1 MVQPV
6 LIGVSVG
13 ELLDK
18 IVILE
23 LKAAKIS
30 GERALRNVQNEL
42 QLLRRSFAELD
53 LDLVA
58 IAPLIDGLRRVN
70 AELWRIEDEIRDC
83 EERQRFDEGFIS
95 LARAVYLTND
105 ERARLKRSINDASG
119 SALIEEKLYKSYT
132 RASAADRV
140 Q

>member
-1 MVQPV
+1 LKPV
-6 LIGVSVG
+6 LVGVSVG

-23 LKAAKIS
+23 LKAARIA

-42 QLLRRSFAELD
+42 RLLQQSLAELD
-53 LDLVA
+53 LDLA
-58 IAPLIDGLRRVN
+58 ALAPLIDGLRRVN

-83 EERQRFDEGFIS
+83 EEQQRFDETFIA
-95 LARAVYLTND
+95 LARSVYLTND

-119 SALIEEKLYKSYT
+119 SALSEEKLYKEYT
-132 RASAADRV
+132 RTSLADGV